1 MTSKRFFTLIID
13 HSPVWR
19 PLFGLAGRLP
29 PSDSHPDANLR
40 TTLEDQGATAAF
52 VAHGRHGLVAWAALH
67 VVEDDHPVRECPLK
81 EALAASSTCLV
92 PPSVRALETQLGSAH
107 RIQAIRLVPL
117 AGLSR
122 PAAVGQ
128 VTWTWQ
134 QADTSTRVAL
144 ISEAPYPHPFS
155 DAVALMDELAQGL
168 SWSSDDDPSADTYLK
183 KAAS

>member
-1 MTSKRFFTLIID
+1 MTSDRVVTLTIH
-13 HSPVWR
+13 HSSVWR
-19 PLFGLAGRLP
+19 PLFGVAGRLP
-29 PSDSHPDANLR
+29 PSDSHQDANLR
-40 TTLEDQGATAAF
+40 TTLEDEGATAAF
-52 VAHGRHGLVAWAALH
+52 VAHGRHGPMAWAALH
-67 VVEDDHPVRECPLK
+67 VVEGDHSAREGPLI
-81 EALAASSTCLV
+81 EALAASSTCLA
-92 PPSVRALETQLGSAH
+92 PPSVMARETQLGSAH

-155 DAVALMDELAQGL
+155 DAVALMDELARGL
-168 SWSSDDDPSADTYLK
+168 SWSSDDDPPADTYLK
-183 KAAS
+183 KAAP